1 MQPAVMMI
9 SVYVLPLPQFEPVAL
24 VNGNSSAAMAAVVG
38 YVFVGP
44 SIKKVVVMWWEDS
57 ATEKHRWT
65 SMPDQCHRTAS
76 VKVNPPQT
84 HTRSLWVLAMTK
96 CKDSR
101 AHCW

>member
-44 SIKKVVVMWWEDS
+44 SIKKVVVMWWEDAPRKS
-57 ATEKHRWT
+57 TGGQACRTNATG
-65 SMPDQCHRTAS
+65 
-76 VKVNPPQT
+76 PP
-84 HTRSLWVLAMTK
+84 R
-96 CKDSR
+96 
-101 AHCW
+101 